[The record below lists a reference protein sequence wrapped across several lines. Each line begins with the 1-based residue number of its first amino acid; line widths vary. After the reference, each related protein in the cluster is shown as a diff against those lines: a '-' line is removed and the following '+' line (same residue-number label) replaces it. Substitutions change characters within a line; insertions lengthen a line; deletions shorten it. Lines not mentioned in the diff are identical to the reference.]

1 MALAL
6 QSELE
11 AQELQIG
18 ASGTVR
24 HFEVGVGNLSGKA
37 IRAIARKNDFALYRL
52 ARSDGECGFARALV
66 ESLCI
71 LARERLCGVIW
82 RIGPG
87 VDGVAASYGHWV
99 CASYIYGTGDWSK
112 HRWVFKDSVGSRS
125 RDMPLSELLGVL
137 DSAEKQKREFGA
149 VIDLR

>member
-1 MALAL
+1 MHL
-6 QSELE
+6 
-11 AQELQIG
+11 
-18 ASGTVR
+18 
-24 HFEVGVGNLSGKA
+24 
-37 IRAIARKNDFALYRL
+37 
-52 ARSDGECGFARALV
+52 
-66 ESLCI
+66 